1 MLSGM
6 ETPFEIAIPWIFDA
20 EGGLARQVNDRGGD
34 TNYGISLKYLR
45 NVGDRDGD
53 GYADGDLDRDGD
65 VDGEDIRIMT
75 REEALWFYRRDF
87 WDAAN
92 CGAFPPAIALTLFD
106 ARVNHRPRT
115 AVRLVQH
122 GLKVTPDGVIG
133 PVTLAAAR
141 RVGSNRRYLVRH
153 LGYRA
158 QLYSEIVAAD
168 SSQATFLRGWFNRLF
183 RLQAYILVELL

>member
-20 EGGLARQVNDRGGD
+20 EGGLARQANDRGGD
-34 TNYGISLKYLR
+34 TNYGISLRYLR

-53 GYADGDLDRDGD
+53 GYADGELDRDGD
-65 VDGEDIRIMT
+65 VDGDDIRLVT
-75 REEALWFYRRDF
+75 REQALAFFRRDF
-87 WDAAN
+87 WDAAR
-92 CGAFPPAIALTLFD
+92 CSEFPPPIALTLFD

-115 AVRLVQH
+115 AVRLVQR
-122 GLKVTPDGVIG
+122 GLRVDPDGVIG
-133 PVTLAAAR
+133 PVTLTAALDIDPR
-141 RVGSNRRYLVRH
+141 DFLVRH

-158 QLYSEIVAAD
+158 LLYSEIVAAD

-183 RLQAYILVELL
+183 RLQDYIFTVVL